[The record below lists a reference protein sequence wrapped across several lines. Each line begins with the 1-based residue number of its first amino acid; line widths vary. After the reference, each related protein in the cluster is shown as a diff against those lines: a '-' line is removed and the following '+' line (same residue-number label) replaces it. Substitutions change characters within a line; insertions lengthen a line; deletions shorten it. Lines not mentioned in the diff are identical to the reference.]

1 MTQLIDLGT
10 KLAAQFPQS
19 LKSYLIVA
27 GFPVAP
33 IAQSAVPILLDPLNQ
48 LHDQYGVKDA
58 CLYLIRPDMYVA
70 FRSAIDQQAG
80 LAAYLDNLLIPI
92 QQAAH
97 GA

>member
-1 MTQLIDLGT
+1 
-10 KLAAQFPQS
+10 
-19 LKSYLIVA
+19 
-27 GFPVAP
+27 
-33 IAQSAVPILLDPLNQ
+33 
-48 LHDQYGVKDA
+48 
-58 CLYLIRPDMYVA
+58 MYVA